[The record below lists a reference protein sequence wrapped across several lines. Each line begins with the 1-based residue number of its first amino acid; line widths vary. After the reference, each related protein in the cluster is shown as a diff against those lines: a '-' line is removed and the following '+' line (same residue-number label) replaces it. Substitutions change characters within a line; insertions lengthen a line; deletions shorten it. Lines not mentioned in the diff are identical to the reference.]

1 MDLRQPEGAPT
12 LVGHEVVLQPTNVP
26 NHQPDPF
33 GSRHLDRPRKE
44 GVLGH
49 ADNDLAVWRR
59 RARENQRAADRR
71 AQSPHRR
78 PS

>member
-1 MDLRQPEGAPT
+1 MYLRQPEGAPT
-12 LVGHEVVLQPTNVP
+12 LVGYKVVLQPADVP
-26 NHQPDPF
+26 NHQPDPLC
-33 GSRHLDRPRKE
+33 GRHFDRRRQE

-49 ADNDLAVWRR
+49 ADYDLAPWRR
-59 RARENQRAADRR
+59 RAREKRRAANQR